1 MVISL
6 ILNFVMI
13 YSVSLFIRKRQ
24 TTLSLKYWIML
35 LLFPLFS
42 LFIVICTDALILLAN
57 IHSIKYIILLLII
70 VLGLL
75 YFNTV
80 VFEFIDSYSSKLQLE
95 AAQELIAAQEENY
108 RLLENNETTLRIL
121 QHNINKHME
130 IMDNIVSN
138 DMPAAKEFAQSLK
151 DLTAIPLG
159 IVYTNDTVLD
169 AILNLECKKAAASKI
184 QYTVKVNRITEP
196 LNIIAADKS
205 TILSNAIDNAIEAC
219 YKTREKFII
228 IDIASDKQHIK
239 IQIENSSL
247 PIKIKSNTIL
257 TTKKNTALHGFGLK
271 SIKQTIKKYNGYLK
285 ISYKDGITTLI
296 ILMDNSQKNSR

>member
-1 MVISL
+1 
-6 ILNFVMI
+6 
-13 YSVSLFIRKRQ
+13 
-24 TTLSLKYWIML
+24 ML

-219 YKTREKFII
+219 YKTR
-228 IDIASDKQHIK
+228 
-239 IQIENSSL
+239 
-247 PIKIKSNTIL
+247 
-257 TTKKNTALHGFGLK
+257 
-271 SIKQTIKKYNGYLK
+271 
-285 ISYKDGITTLI
+285 
-296 ILMDNSQKNSR
+296 